1 MFANY
6 KPRRFLL
13 SSEPAQRA
21 QALCDAVL
29 VREFEEE
36 FEAGSHRLVKLE
48 ADVLAQVADQFRAR
62 PPELALVDAGDLLDA
77 RQPLVARARELNA
90 ERARGRRLV
99 GHPHGEDE
107 AEAREAAPQRG
118 HVVDPQ
124 AFTRER

>member
-36 FEAGSHRLVKLE
+36 FESGAHRLVKLE
-48 ADVLAQVADQFRAR
+48 ADVLAQVADEFFAR
-62 PPELALVDAGDLLDA
+62 PPELALVDAGDLLCA
-77 RQPLVARARELNA
+77 GQPLVARAREINPPHT
-90 ERARGRRLV
+90 RRRV
-99 GHPHGEDE
+99 PMRHPHGEDK
-107 AEAREAAPQRG
+107 
-118 HVVDPQ
+118 
-124 AFTRER
+124 